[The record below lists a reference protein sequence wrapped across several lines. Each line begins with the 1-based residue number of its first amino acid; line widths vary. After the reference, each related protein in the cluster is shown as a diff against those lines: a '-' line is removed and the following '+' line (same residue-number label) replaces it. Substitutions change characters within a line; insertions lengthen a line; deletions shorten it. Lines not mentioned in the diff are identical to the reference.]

1 MPIVPP
7 IRLNDGR
14 SMPQLGFGV
23 WQVQN
28 HEAKSIVTEAIAA
41 GYRSIDTAAV
51 YGNEEGVGE
60 AVRASPVPREELFIT
75 TKVWNDRHGYDA
87 ALAAFDESLA
97 RLKLDFVDLYLIH
110 WPLPRGEAYLDTW
123 RALIRLRAEGR
134 AKSIG
139 VSNFK
144 VPHLRRLMDE
154 SGVAPVLNQIELHPR
169 FQQKEL
175 RAFHAKHGIATESW
189 SPLGKGALM
198 ADETL
203 AGIGRKYSK
212 TPAQVILRWHLDN
225 GLIAIPKSATPSRI
239 RENIDVFD
247 FTLAAEDMSALA
259 GFDSKAGRIGPDPD
273 SFG

>member
-28 HEAKSIVTEAIAA
+28 HEAKSIVTEAISA

-60 AVRASPVPREELFIT
+60 AVHASPVPREELFIT

-123 RALIRLRAEGR
+123 RALIRLREEGR

-144 VPHLRRLMDE
+144 IPHLRRLMDE
-154 SGVAPVLNQIELHPR
+154 TGVAPVLNQIELHPR

-175 RAFHAKHGIATESW
+175 RAFHSERGIATESW
-189 SPLGKGALM
+189 SPLGQGTLM
-198 ADETL
+198 TDETL
-203 AGIGRKYSK
+203 AGIGRKYGK
-212 TPAQVILRWHLDN
+212 TPVQVILRWHLDN

-247 FTLAAEDMSALA
+247 FTLAADDMSALA
-259 GFDSKAGRIGPDPD
+259 GFDDKSGRIGPNPD

>member
-1 MPIVPP
+1 MPIVPT

-14 SMPQLGFGV
+14 PMPQLGFGV
-23 WQVQN
+23 WQVPN
-28 HEAKSIVTEAIAA
+28 HEAKSIVTEAISA

-87 ALAAFDESLA
+87 ALSAFDESLA

-123 RALIRLRAEGR
+123 RALIRLRDEGR
-134 AKSIG
+134 ARSIG

-144 VPHLRRLMDE
+144 IPHLRRLMDE

-175 RAFHAKHGIATESW
+175 RAFHAEHGIATESW

-203 AGIGRKYSK
+203 ARIGRKYGK

-247 FTLAAEDMSALA
+247 FTLAADDMSALA
-259 GFDSKAGRIGPDPD
+259 GFDDKAGRIGPNPD